1 MKSISDRILWLTD
14 TFDDRNGVSMVLQSI
29 HQEITK
35 RNLPIDIL
43 VCSNKIKA
51 RPNLLVVKPVAEF
64 SLPFYRQQPI
74 CIPGFFNLKRLFL
87 RGGYNRII
95 SSTEGPMGMAA
106 LYLRKTA
113 GAKSFCYLHTDW
125 LMFAQTAMKIGKAGI
140 SVITRFLR
148 FYYKSYDG
156 IFVLNTDQQK
166 WLSGK
171 TMKFDESRVF
181 LTAHWV
187 DEIFAPKKVSKM
199 EVLGLP
205 ENTPV
210 LLFAG
215 RLSLEKGIM
224 ELPGIFRKVIQTI
237 PNLKMVIAGNGPAAD
252 KLKEIFPE
260 AIFTGWI
267 DHDQLPGLF
276 SASDLLILPS
286 RFDTFSCSVL
296 EALSCGLPVIAY
308 NTKGPKD
315 IIQHGV
321 CGFLADDSNQMAMEI
336 QDFFMDDT
344 LHEKMRQAARERSK
358 TYNAGEIF
366 GHFLKNVGMPEVA
379 KANV

>member
-1 MKSISDRILWLTD
+1 
-14 TFDDRNGVSMVLQSI
+14 MVLQSI
-29 HQEITK
+29 HQEITT

-43 VCSNKIKA
+43 VCSNRIKSA
-51 RPNLLVVKPVAEF
+51 PNLLVVKPVAEF

-74 CIPGFFNLKRLFL
+74 CIPGIFNLKRLFHK
-87 RGGYNRII
+87 GGYNRII

-106 LYLRKTA
+106 LYLRKSA
-113 GAKSFCYLHTDW
+113 GTSAFCYLHTDW
-125 LMFAQTAMKIGKAGI
+125 LMFARTALKIGNAGI
-140 SVITRFLR
+140 SVVTRLLR
-148 FYYKSYDG
+148 LYYKSFDG

-171 TMKFDESRVF
+171 AMKMDESRVF

-187 DEIFAPKKVSKM
+187 DEIFSPKKVSKK
-199 EVLGLP
+199 EVFGLE

-215 RLSLEKGIM
+215 RLSIEKGIM
-224 ELPGIFRKVIQTI
+224 ELPAIYRQVIQTI
-237 PNLKMVIAGNGPAAD
+237 PNLKMVIAGNGPAVG
-252 KLKEIFPE
+252 KLKEKFPE

-267 DHDQLPGLF
+267 DHDKLPDLF

-321 CGFLADDSNQMAMEI
+321 CGFLANDSNQMAKEI
-336 QDFFMDDT
+336 IAFFKDAT
-344 LHEKMRQAARERSK
+344 LRTLMRKAAFDRGK
-358 TYNAGEIF
+358 TYNAEAIF
-366 GHFLKNVGMPEVA
+366 GQLLDNVGMHEIA
-379 KANV
+379 KTNA